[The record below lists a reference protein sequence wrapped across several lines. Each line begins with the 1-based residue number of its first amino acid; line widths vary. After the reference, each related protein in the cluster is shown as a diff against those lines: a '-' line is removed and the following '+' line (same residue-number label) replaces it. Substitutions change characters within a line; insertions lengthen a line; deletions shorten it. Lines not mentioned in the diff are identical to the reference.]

1 MYPIILVGPSVLWVH
16 HVIRAGHQAA
26 LEVGYESSIRITDP
40 SRHAPQ
46 HKSAACSCEAETS
59 QITISLL
66 GFLGACICSSA
77 FGRHLRSHT
86 KFIRSSAVGY
96 IKQNFS
102 ARPHHLTL
110 PIVVMAVAMLH
121 FLPQAP
127 HMLWQTAAS
136 PFILPSSWQQ
146 MYKRCPRCGGN
157 APNVCDEV
165 WPENWWEDDMLGLMY
180 QGHIPPA
187 RRISPWEA
195 YYSSYRVQYPP
206 PASPQ
211 TPLRVDT
218 HYPYYPQEAHMAI
231 QAPMTPPQ
239 TPGVLTQLPYSTATR
254 PLTPTSPTL
263 RYSRQGTFSSVPSF
277 DSVHGPTSQIID
289 FGTFRC

>member
-1 MYPIILVGPSVLWVH
+1 MPPNTNPLHTHAKLKQVRLLFSP
-16 HVIRAGHQAA
+16 RF
-26 LEVGYESSIRITDP
+26 
-40 SRHAPQ
+40 SRFLH
-46 HKSAACSCEAETS
+46 TF
-59 QITISLL
+59 L
-66 GFLGACICSSA
+66 GFRTSSTVTHKVYSELR
-77 FGRHLRSHT
+77 GRIHKA
-86 KFIRSSAVGY
+86 KFLLS
-96 IKQNFS
+96 
-102 ARPHHLTL
+102 RPHHLTL
-110 PIVVMAVAMLH
+110 PIVVMAVAMVH

-136 PFILPSSWQQ
+136 PFIIPNSWQQ

-187 RRISPWEA
+187 RRISPWDA

-206 PASPQ
+206 PATPQ

-218 HYPYYPQEAHMAI
+218 HYPYYPQEAHMAV

-239 TPGVLTQLPYSTATR
+239 TPGVLTQLPYSTTTR

-263 RYSRQGTFSSVPSF
+263 RYSRQGTFNSVPSF
-277 DSVHGPTSQIID
+277 DSVYGPTSQVID
-289 FGTFRC
+289 FGTFRY